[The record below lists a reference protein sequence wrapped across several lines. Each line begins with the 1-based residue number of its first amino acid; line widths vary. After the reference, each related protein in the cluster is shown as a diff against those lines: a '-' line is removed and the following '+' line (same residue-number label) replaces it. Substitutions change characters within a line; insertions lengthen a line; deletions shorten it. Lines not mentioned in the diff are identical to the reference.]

1 MTRATTKSALV
12 SESIFKDTN
21 AVYDDINDLF
31 PELDQMQDLPET
43 RDSDNTEDEDL
54 SSGISSKYIC
64 D

>member
-1 MTRATTKSALV
+1 MTRATTKSTSI
-12 SESIFKDTN
+12 SESVFKGTD

-43 RDSDNTEDEDL
+43 RDSDSTEYEDL